1 MNATEPAAAAPGRR
15 VLLSAQLEELR
26 REFSGSRATVSEV
39 ITLLEGRAYTMLM
52 IVLALPFAPP
62 ASVPGSSTPLGL
74 IIAVVAAQLALG
86 RLPWLPSRVLAWRLP
101 AAFFAKLIPLTE
113 RIVRVL
119 ERVLHPRWPSWTETS
134 TVRSIHLLT
143 VVAAAVL
150 LALPILIPFTNMLP
164 GWAILLLACGLLE
177 RDGLFIFVGY
187 LVFVATLAYF
197 SFIAFAG
204 VAAFRHGWQWLGG

>member
-1 MNATEPAAAAPGRR
+1 MNATELAATVPGRR
-15 VLLSAQLEELR
+15 LLSEQLEELR

-39 ITLLEGRAYTMLM
+39 IALLEGRAYTMLM

-74 IIAVVAAQLALG
+74 IGAVVAAQLALN
-86 RLPWLPSRVLAWRLP
+86 RLPWLPQRVLAWRLP
-101 AAFFAKLIPLTE
+101 ETFFTKLIPLTA
-113 RIVRVL
+113 RIVRGL
-119 ERVLHPRWPSWTETS
+119 ERVLHPRWPAWTETAG
-134 TVRSIHLLT
+134 VRSIHLLT
-143 VVAAAVL
+143 IMAAALL

-204 VAAFRHGWQWLGG
+204 LAAFRHGWQWLGG